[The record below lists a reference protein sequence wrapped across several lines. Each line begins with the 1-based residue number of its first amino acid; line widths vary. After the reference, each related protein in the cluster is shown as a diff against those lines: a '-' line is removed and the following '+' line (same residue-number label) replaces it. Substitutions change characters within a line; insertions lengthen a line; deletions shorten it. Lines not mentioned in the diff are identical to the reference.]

1 MEIFQLQGN
10 LAMLKSH
17 EETNA
22 ENGKRVS
29 KYEIFVNA
37 FKISLEDN
45 CLEQNSNNE

>member
-1 MEIFQLQGN
+1 
-10 LAMLKSH
+10 MLKSH

-29 KYEIFVNA
+29 KYEILNA